1 MPQLDFREAL
11 STPEEKLFVAPASAP
26 VAPVARPNDS
36 MRYTFFGGLGL
47 TRSAWAN
54 IVFVALASVGG
65 LICAFYFFNGG
76 ELLRAAA
83 AWPSE
88 FLYSRPLS
96 TDKIDVGV
104 RPNPRRTASLTP
116 KLSITPP
123 SRNSRSSRATG
134 GSTVGIADEARTAS
148 ATGPWSK

>member
-104 RPNPRRTASLTP
+104 RPNPVDQYSMGTKGTQGPTASNKSDPQGPFEQNFWAADLTQP
-116 KLSITPP
+116 
-123 SRNSRSSRATG
+123 AT
-134 GSTVGIADEARTAS
+134 
-148 ATGPWSK
+148 

>member
-26 VAPVARPNDS
+26 VTPVARPNDS

-96 TDKIDVGV
+96 TDKIDIGV
-104 RPNPRRTASLTP
+104 QPNPVDKFSQSSKSSATAST
-116 KLSITPP
+116 KSDMRD
-123 SRNSRSSRATG
+123 S
-134 GSTVGIADEARTAS
+134 
-148 ATGPWSK
+148 